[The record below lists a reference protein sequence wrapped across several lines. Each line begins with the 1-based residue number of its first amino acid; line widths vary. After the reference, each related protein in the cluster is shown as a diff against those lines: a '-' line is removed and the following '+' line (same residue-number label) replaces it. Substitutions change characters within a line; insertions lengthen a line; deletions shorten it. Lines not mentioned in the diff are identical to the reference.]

1 MAYSADLEK
10 QERAHGALIQ
20 KLSTVIKLTNQELS
34 CLEELQHREQTFPPF
49 SNLVEEGEAFES
61 AFIVSRGWA
70 LSFKTLS
77 DGRRQILSV
86 VLPGDFIG
94 LYANLFEISDHSL
107 SAITDLVVH
116 RFEPQKIIELFRN
129 CPRLAAAVCWA
140 TARDEAI
147 LAEQV
152 VRLGRRSA
160 VERMAHLFLEIH
172 KRLQLVGLAEPESF
186 ELPLTQEI
194 IADLMG
200 LSVVHVNRTL
210 RQLRLR
216 GLVEMKDKKV
226 YFLAKSAA
234 EDVAE
239 FSDEYLEQ
247 TELPDKTK
255 SKLGRAG

>member
-1 MAYSADLEK
+1 MAGGKFS
-10 QERAHGALIQ
+10 
-20 KLSTVIKLTNQELS
+20 VLS
-34 CLEELQHREQTFPPF
+34 CREI
-49 SNLVEEGEAFES
+49 S
-61 AFIVSRGWA
+61 
-70 LSFKTLS
+70 S
-77 DGRRQILSV
+77 D
-86 VLPGDFIG
+86 

-107 SAITDLVVH
+107 SPVTDLVVN
-116 RFEPQKIIELFRN
+116 RFEPQKIMELFAN

-160 VERMAHLFLEIH
+160 VERMTHLFLEIH

-186 ELPLTQEI
+186 ELPLTQEV

-216 GLVEMKDKKV
+216 GLIEMKGKQV
-226 YFLAKSAA
+226 YFVAKDAA

-239 FSDEYLEQ
+239 FPASISSKQ
-247 TELPDKTK
+247 TCLTK
-255 SKLGRAG
+255 RNRNWAETFRAPAEKWEPVFG